1 MFRPLECFI
10 ALRYV
15 RSRRR
20 RGFISFI
27 SLASMLGIAIGVAAL
42 IVILSVMNGFEA
54 ELRSRLLSMT
64 AHASVT
70 RPPTGIEDWTELA
83 VPLRELP
90 NVVGVAPFVN
100 VEAMLGSAGAR
111 LRPALIRGVDPVEEA
126 ATSDLGRY
134 VQIGSLG
141 DLEPG
146 SGRLIL
152 GRVLALSLG
161 LEIGSRVTV
170 LVPEVRDG
178 RIMPQL
184 RSFVVSGIFE
194 AGITD
199 HDASL
204 ALASLADASE
214 LAGLRGRVEGVG
226 IRLQDPL
233 AVGALA
239 ASIAALGAE
248 GAQYS
253 DWTIENSS
261 FFRAIHIEKTM
272 MTLILLLIVA
282 VAAFNIVASLVM
294 LVTDKE
300 KDIAILRTYGLE
312 PKRIAR
318 IFMIQ
323 GTAIGAIGT
332 IGGLAL
338 GLVLALN
345 VETIVPW
352 LESTFNFQIMP
363 GDVYYVTEIPSQV
376 QWLDVTVIPLLALTV
391 AALATIYP
399 SRRAAAIAPA
409 EALRYD

>member
-1 MFRPLECFI
+1 MFKPLECFI
-10 ALRYV
+10 AARYV

-42 IVILSVMNGFEA
+42 IVILSVMNGFES
-54 ELRSRLLSMT
+54 ELRTRLLSMT
-64 AHASVT
+64 AHASLSNP
-70 RPPTGIEDWTELA
+70 REGIEDWPQIA
-83 VPLRELP
+83 GQLRDLP
-90 NVVGVAPFVN
+90 DVTGVSPFVN
-100 VEAMLGSAGAR
+100 LEAMLGSGAR
-111 LRPALIRGVDPVEEA
+111 LRPALIRGILPSEEDVV
-126 ATSDLGRY
+126 SDINDYLQVG
-134 VQIGSLG
+134 QLD
-141 DLEPG
+141 DLQPG
-146 SGRLIL
+146 TRRLIL

-161 LEIGSRVTV
+161 LDVGSRVSV
-170 LVPEVRDG
+170 LVPEASDG
-178 RIMPQL
+178 RITPRL

-199 HDASL
+199 HDATL
-204 ALASLADASE
+204 ALTHLADASE
-214 LAGLRGRVEGVG
+214 LAGLRGRAEGLGV
-226 IRLQDPL
+226 RLRDPL
-233 AVGALA
+233 AVGELA
-239 ASIAALGAE
+239 QDISAIGGDLLT
-248 GAQYS
+248 YS
-253 DWTIENSS
+253 DWTIENRS

-312 PKRIAR
+312 PRRVAR

-323 GTAIGAIGT
+323 GTAIGTIGT
-332 IGGLAL
+332 LI
-338 GLVLALN
+338 GLVLGLLLAFN

-352 LESTFNFQIMP
+352 METTFNFQIMP
-363 GDVYYVTEIPSQV
+363 GDVYYVTEIPSEV
-376 QWLDVTVIPLLALTV
+376 QWFDVTVIPALALAV

-399 SRRAAAIAPA
+399 ARRAAAIAPA

>member
-10 ALRYV
+10 AARYV

-20 RGFISFI
+20 KGFISFI
-27 SLASMLGIAIGVAAL
+27 SLASMLGIAVGVAAL
-42 IVILSVMNGFEA
+42 IVILSVMNGFEG
-54 ELRSRLLSMT
+54 ELRTRLLSMT
-64 AHASVT
+64 AHASLSNRRV
-70 RPPTGIEDWTELA
+70 GVENVEAIASELA
-83 VPLRELP
+83 DVPG
-90 NVVGVAPFVN
+90 VVGVSPFVN
-100 VEAMLGSAGAR
+100 VEAMLAAGAA
-111 LRPALIRGVDPVEEA
+111 LRPALIRGIDPEA
-126 ATSDLGRY
+126 ETAVSDIGRY
-134 VQIGSLG
+134 VEVGALA

-146 SGRLIL
+146 TQRLIL

-161 LEIGSRVTV
+161 VDVGSRVRV
-170 LVPEVRDG
+170 LVPEASDG
-178 RIMPQL
+178 RITPKL

-199 HDASL
+199 HDANL
-204 ALASLADASE
+204 ALASLVDASE
-214 LAGLRGRVEGVG
+214 LAGLGGRAEGVG
-226 IRLQDPL
+226 IRVDDPL
-233 AVGALA
+233 AVGD
-239 ASIAALGAE
+239 IAAPVRAITNDALE
-248 GAQYS
+248 YS
-253 DWTIENSS
+253 DWTIENRS

-312 PKRIAR
+312 PRRIAR

-323 GTAIGAIGT
+323 GTAIGTIGT
-332 IGGLAL
+332 LAGLAL

-352 LESTFNFQIMP
+352 LEATFNFQIMP
-363 GDVYYVTEIPSQV
+363 ADVYYVTEIPSEV
-376 QWLDVTVIPLLALTV
+376 RWTDVTLIPLLALAV
-391 AALATIYP
+391 ASLATIYP
-399 SRRAAAIAPA
+399 SMRAAAIAPA